1 MKESGPRRRVK
12 IDWAVS
18 ERVMGEQ
25 RMEETRIGN
34 SIFLEEFSES
44 FLKRSIFKK
53 GPTAAAALFDSLTVV
68 LFSLV

>member
-25 RMEETRIGN
+25 RMEETRIGS
-34 SIFLEEFSES
+34 SIFLEKFSES
-44 FLKRSIFKK
+44 FLKR
-53 GPTAAAALFDSLTVV
+53 
-68 LFSLV
+68 